1 MMRHK
6 LLIVGILVV
15 ISAFAYA
22 KIGFSDSD
30 RLWDLQYRGVRAMGM
45 GNAFNAISDDNDS
58 VYYNPAGMTSIR
70 KVKVY
75 IQPVRLVPTVDFF
88 KEIKDINDLTDD
100 IKAISDSPDPLE
112 DPSLKDERIRLMDRF
127 EGLTK
132 ENVAFDGGFPV
143 TVMIPLHI
151 KNFGATLGIF
161 GHGWSVSQIKVIKQ
175 GLSWAD
181 PIVDILDDSIFYRL
195 MAESSYGLSSAV
207 KFPIAILPLNLS
219 VGLSVA
225 RTNRWILT
233 DQDNLMQ
240 IQDLL
245 SVDGPDGIKGTAD
258 DFKNLYFDPEDP
270 LSSVVMGSGFNVNVG
285 VMASIGDDAARVGL
299 TFRNIVGKI
308 NYKEM
313 KDEIPDKLAG
323 ISASVN
329 LAKIPNPD
337 VPMIDAIVSGGMDDM
352 NSDDPK
358 ARIGFELTWRPAGIF
373 ALSGRIGSND
383 GFLTL
388 GAGLQLLFL
397 DLDYAFYGD
406 SITDWH
412 ALSLNLAF

>member
-1 MMRHK
+1 MKTICRS
-6 LLIVGILVV
+6 LIVGMLVV
-15 ISAFAYA
+15 ISLFAYT
-22 KIGFSDSD
+22 KISFADSD
-30 RLWDLQYRGVRAMGM
+30 RIWDIQYRGVRAMGM
-45 GNAFNAISDDNDS
+45 GNSFNAISDDSDS
-58 VYYNPAGMTSIR
+58 VYYNPAGMTSVR

-75 IQPVRLVPTVDFF
+75 IQPRLVPTVDSF
-88 KEIKDINDLTDD
+88 EETKDIDNLIDD
-100 IKAISDSPDPLE
+100 IKAINDSPDPLE

-127 EGLTK
+127 ERLTK
-132 ENVAFDGGFPV
+132 ENVALDGGVPIM
-143 TVMIPLHI
+143 VMVPFHVGD
-151 KNFGATLGIF
+151 FGATLGIF
-161 GHGWSVSQIKVIKQ
+161 GHGWSVSQVKVMKQ

-181 PIVDILDDSIFYRL
+181 PVIDILDDSVFYRL
-195 MAESSYGLSSAV
+195 MGESSYGLSSAIKV
-207 KFPIAILPLNLS
+207 PIAMLPLNLS

-225 RTNRWILT
+225 RTDRWILT

-240 IQDLL
+240 VQDLL
-245 SVDGPDGIKGTAD
+245 SANGPDGIEGTAD
-258 DFKNLYFDPEDP
+258 DFKNLYFDPKKP
-270 LSSVVMGSGFNVNVG
+270 FNSKVYGSGFNINAG
-285 VMASIGDDAARVGL
+285 VMASIGDDAARIGL

-308 NYKEM
+308 NYKEL

-323 ISASVN
+323 VSASIN
-329 LAKIPNPD
+329 LAKIPSPD

-373 ALSGRIGSND
+373 TLSGRIGSND
-383 GFLTL
+383 GFLTF

>member
-30 RLWDLQYRGVRAMGM
+30 RIWDIQYRGVRAMGM
-45 GNAFNAISDDNDS
+45 GNAFNAISDDSDS
-58 VYYNPAGMTSIR
+58 AYYNPAGMTSIR

-88 KEIKDINDLTDD
+88 EEIKDINDLRDD
-100 IKAISDSPDPLE
+100 IEAISDSSDPLG
-112 DPSLKDERIRLMDRF
+112 DPSLKDERIRLMDKF

-132 ENVAFDGGFPV
+132 ESVALDGGFPIM
-143 TVMIPLHI
+143 VMIPLHV

-161 GHGWSVSQIKVIKQ
+161 GHGWSVSQIKVMKQ
-175 GLSWAD
+175 GLNWAD
-181 PIVDILDDSIFYRL
+181 PIVGILDDSVFYRL
-195 MAESSYGLSSAV
+195 MGESSYGLSSAV

-233 DQDNLMQ
+233 DQDDLIQ
-240 IQDLL
+240 VQDLL
-245 SVDGPDGIKGTAD
+245 SIDGPDGIKGTAD

-270 LSSVVMGSGFNVNVG
+270 LSSIVMGSGFNINAG

-308 NYKEM
+308 NYNAI

-329 LAKIPNPD
+329 LAKIPSPD
-337 VPMIDAIVSGGMDDM
+337 VPMIDAIVSGGIDDM
-352 NSDDPK
+352 NSDDSK
-358 ARIGFELTWRPAGIF
+358 ARIGFELTWRPVSIF

-388 GAGLQLLFL
+388 GAGLQLLFF

>member
-70 KVKVY
+70 KVKIY

-112 DPSLKDERIRLMDRF
+112 DPSLKDERIRLMDKF

-132 ENVAFDGGFPV
+132 ENVALDGGFPV

-245 SVDGPDGIKGTAD
+245 SPNGPDGIEGTAD
-258 DFKNLYFDPEDP
+258 DFKNLYFNPEDP
-270 LSSVVMGSGFNVNVG
+270 LSSVVMGSGFNINAG
-285 VMASIGDDAARVGL
+285 IMASIGDDAARVGL

-313 KDEIPDKLAG
+313 KAEIPDKLAG
-323 ISASVN
+323 ISASIN

-358 ARIGFELTWRPAGIF
+358 ARIGFELIWRPAGIF